1 MAVTVD
7 GEAYVWG
14 DCRHLFDLN
23 KFVESPVKVNLPDI
37 FNFSN
42 DPKVNKAH
50 VKETLNIDLTD
61 GLTIY
66 GYSKPKRK
74 ILT

>member
-1 MAVTVD
+1 MTSNYPTGMGHQTFLQYQRVA
-7 GEAYVWG
+7 
-14 DCRHLFDLN
+14 N
-23 KFVESPVKVNLPDI
+23 DI

-61 GLTIY
+61 GLNIY